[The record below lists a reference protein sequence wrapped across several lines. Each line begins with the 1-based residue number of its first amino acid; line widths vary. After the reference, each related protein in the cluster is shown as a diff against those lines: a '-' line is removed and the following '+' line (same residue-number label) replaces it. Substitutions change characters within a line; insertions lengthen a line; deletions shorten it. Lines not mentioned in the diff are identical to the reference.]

1 MKSASVD
8 RMAATMAPSITL
20 LCKLGSIAVHA
31 DEMTEP
37 GGHPFDV
44 TAMRQ
49 LLADPEVKEWIVAMG
64 AMLPLKRSAR

>member
-1 MKSASVD
+1 MKSASVY

-37 GGHPFDV
+37 GAHEFDV
-44 TAMRQ
+44 IAMRQ
-49 LLADPEVKEWIVAMG
+49 LVNDPEVKQWIADMG